1 MKHALSAL
9 VLVLLA
15 LPALAADVPSDA
27 PPMPG
32 WSSSPAHCSWV
43 WREGGGM
50 GLWTEACRF
59 DTGTHAVAYDA
70 AQDLFTTTI
79 DGKPGITVL
88 RPFRAP
94 GGPVALAATLKAEG
108 LLRDDPDCVMTPVT
122 GAPGLAP
129 DGWTAWRVMP
139 TGKLKEAFDKE
150 VQEQIPEPPCG
161 RLGYAV
167 DTVSFF
173 MAKDGM
179 PDRVIYVDLGQ
190 ERAMLDI
197 TTLRLN

>member
-1 MKHALSAL
+1 MKSRIPPSGLPSTFYVLSKPIPPSPRK
-9 VLVLLA
+9 
-15 LPALAADVPSDA
+15 PATGS
-27 PPMPG
+27 
-32 WSSSPAHCSWV
+32 WSIS
-43 WREGGGM
+43 
-50 GLWTEACRF
+50 
-59 DTGTHAVAYDA
+59 
-70 AQDLFTTTI
+70 I
-79 DGKPGITVL
+79 
-88 RPFRAP
+88 
-94 GGPVALAATLKAEG
+94 
-108 LLRDDPDCVMTPVT
+108 
-122 GAPGLAP
+122 
-129 DGWTAWRVMP
+129 TAWRVMP

-197 TTLRLN
+197 TTLRLK